1 MPIITSHAHINAVGA
16 LGYLIRFASH
26 SVRFAIE
33 RFLWALQDDSFS
45 VILSVVIDTWYTTF
59 VIRLDCI
66 YTPSLLRFWLFLHL
80 LVALRAECADPTMAW
95 SFTSW
100 GLKARQTVDK
110 VSKRPASLH
119 PRVRKGR
126 EIGNPPRF
134 SQCRKES
141 ICRKTCCF
149 KYLLPFLSSPI
160 AKHTE
165 TIRQTINGL
174 QITLEPLGSQRL
186 LFTLADYQHLEG

>member
-1 MPIITSHAHINAVGA
+1 MSPARWFILRHTLSCHWWYV
-16 LGYLIRFASH
+16 YYIRH
-26 SVRFAIE
+26 SPR
-33 RFLWALQDDSFS
+33 
-45 VILSVVIDTWYTTF
+45 
-59 VIRLDCI
+59 
-66 YTPSLLRFWLFLHL
+66 LHL
-80 LVALRAECADPTMAW
+80 YAQPFEVLVVSRLPCAECADPTMAW

-126 EIGNPPRF
+126 EIGNPPRCF

-141 ICRKTCCF
+141 FCRKTCCF

-165 TIRQTINGL
+165 TNRQTINGL

>member
-1 MPIITSHAHINAVGA
+1 MV
-16 LGYLIRFASH
+16 YYIRH
-26 SVRFAIE
+26 SSR
-33 RFLWALQDDSFS
+33 
-45 VILSVVIDTWYTTF
+45 
-59 VIRLDCI
+59 
-66 YTPSLLRFWLFLHL
+66 LHL
-80 LVALRAECADPTMAW
+80 YAQPFEVLVVSTPPCSTARWVRKSNHGMKL
-95 SFTSW
+95 FTSW
-100 GLKARQTVDK
+100 GLKARQTVDSK

-165 TIRQTINGL
+165 TNRQTINGL

>member
-1 MPIITSHAHINAVGA
+1 MV
-16 LGYLIRFASH
+16 YYIRH
-26 SVRFAIE
+26 SSRS
-33 RFLWALQDDSFS
+33 R
-45 VILSVVIDTWYTTF
+45 
-59 VIRLDCI
+59 
-66 YTPSLLRFWLFLHL
+66 LHL
-80 LVALRAECADPTMAW
+80 YAQPFEVLVVSTPPCSTARWVRKSDHGMKLYVMRPE
-95 SFTSW
+95 
-100 GLKARQTVDK
+100 GKANRRQK

-126 EIGNPPRF
+126 EIGNPPCF

-165 TIRQTINGL
+165 TNRQTISGL

>member
-1 MPIITSHAHINAVGA
+1 MLNQVCESFRY
-16 LGYLIRFASH
+16 LGLQSKYFYEPCKMIHSASY
-26 SVRFAIE
+26 SKK
-33 RFLWALQDDSFS
+33 
-45 VILSVVIDTWYTTF
+45 VVNDTWYTTF
-59 VIRLDCI
+59 VIHLDLDCI

-80 LVALRAECADPTMAW
+80 LAALRAECANPTMAW

-100 GLKARQTVDK
+100 GLKARQTVDSK

-126 EIGNPPRF
+126 EIGNPPCF

-165 TIRQTINGL
+165 TNHQTISGL

>member
-1 MPIITSHAHINAVGA
+1 MSPT
-16 LGYLIRFASH
+16 RWF
-26 SVRFAIE
+26 
-33 RFLWALQDDSFS
+33 
-45 VILSVVIDTWYTTF
+45 ILRHTLRKLSMIHGMYTTF

-80 LVALRAECADPTMAW
+80 LAALRAECANPTMAW

-100 GLKARQTVDK
+100 GLKARQTVDSK

-165 TIRQTINGL
+165 TNRQTINGL